1 MARRQGLSRDDDGH
15 QERWIAHP
23 EAHLVDSQCTAAL
36 EGKRR
41 LDVYNDAR
49 SAVLDAHGHVD
60 MGVLR
65 EMKRAY
71 GETVFMNVARFSFW

>member
-1 MARRQGLSRDDDGH
+1 
-15 QERWIAHP
+15 
-23 EAHLVDSQCTAAL
+23 
-36 EGKRR
+36 
-41 LDVYNDAR
+41 
-49 SAVLDAHGHVD
+49 